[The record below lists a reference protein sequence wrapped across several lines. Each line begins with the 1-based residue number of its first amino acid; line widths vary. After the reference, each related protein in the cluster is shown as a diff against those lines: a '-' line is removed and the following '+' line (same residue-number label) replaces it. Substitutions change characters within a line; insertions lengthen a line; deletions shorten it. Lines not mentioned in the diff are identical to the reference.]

1 MKIAFPILN
10 GWIER
15 RIAQYRLSSGQNP
28 EECDARNDDSSN
40 TVWLK
45 IILAIMLL
53 FVSFFSYSQSPK
65 IDEEINTA
73 NDLYKQQQYEQA
85 AKQYQKVLEI
95 DSTSTTAKFNLG
107 NSLYKKNSRNEAIKA
122 FGDLAAN
129 TQEKELRSKS
139 YYNKGV
145 VLTKQQ
151 KLEESIEA
159 YKDALRQNPD
169 DKDARENLQKALL
182 ELKKREPPKKEPEK
196 KKQQQKQPQSKMSPK
211 EAEQRLKLMEQKE
224 KEVQERLQKA
234 KSQTGGNQVK
244 DW

>member
-1 MKIAFPILN
+1 MFSKIFILIVAAFSLGMK
-10 GWIER
+10 G
-15 RIAQYRLSSGQNP
+15 LSQDTN
-28 EECDARNDDSSN
+28 EM
-40 TVWLK
+40 
-45 IILAIMLL
+45 I
-53 FVSFFSYSQSPK
+53 YS
-65 IDEEINTA
+65 A
-73 NDLYKQQQYEQA
+73 NDLYKKQEYEKA
-85 AKQYQKVLEI
+85 ENAFDKIIEKDRYN
-95 DSTSTTAKFNLG
+95 TTAKFNLA
-107 NSLYKKNSRNEAIKA
+107 NTYFRRSKKDDAAKA
-122 FGDLAAN
+122 FDFLTSDG
-129 TQEKELRSKS
+129 QPSELREKS

-145 VLTKQQ
+145 VLSRQE